1 MEIETRTENKN
12 KEQRKNK
19 LGSMSFIK
27 CIPKAKK
34 NKRKFTLFH
43 PQMGPKNKTSFV
55 QKRATNNLQL
65 FTIRKHTQNSS
76 VFPLTNKTTKST
88 KPTMTPNTPCKCTCL
103 QFTTHN
109 KNKTKQKEQNNQHNK
124 HHNRNSSSFLLYTLC
139 RFSSL
144 CIVFSNR
151 IICQKITCRLPR
163 CLIII
168 FPFDKVLLLVIF
180 ALIIQNF
187 LKFIDIR

>member
-34 NKRKFTLFH
+34 NKRKFTLFC

-65 FTIRKHTQNSS
+65 FTIGKHTQNSS
-76 VFPLTNKTTKST
+76 VFLLTNKTTKST
-88 KPTMTPNTPCKCTCL
+88 KPTMTT
-103 QFTTHN
+103 
-109 KNKTKQKEQNNQHNK
+109 QHPPQV
-124 HHNRNSSSFLLYTLC
+124 HLLAIHDT
-139 RFSSL
+139 
-144 CIVFSNR
+144 
-151 IICQKITCRLPR
+151 Q
-163 CLIII
+163 
-168 FPFDKVLLLVIF
+168 
-180 ALIIQNF
+180 
-187 LKFIDIR
+187 

>member
-1 MEIETRTENKN
+1 MSGLIEGELSPLWNSMEIETRTENKN

-27 CIPKAKK
+27 CVPKAKK

-76 VFPLTNKTTKST
+76 VFPLTNKMTKLT
-88 KPTMTPNTPCKCTCL
+88 KPTMTT
-103 QFTTHN
+103 
-109 KNKTKQKEQNNQHNK
+109 QHPPQV
-124 HHNRNSSSFLLYTLC
+124 HLLAIHDT
-139 RFSSL
+139 
-144 CIVFSNR
+144 
-151 IICQKITCRLPR
+151 Q
-163 CLIII
+163 
-168 FPFDKVLLLVIF
+168 
-180 ALIIQNF
+180 
-187 LKFIDIR
+187 